1 MTVMRP
7 GIHLNYQRKEYD
19 PMASAPGPRRSAQDI
34 KAVMQQVAGRPVAGS
49 LAFHL
54 HRGVGNSFVLYTNYK
69 HYHWQTQAPRF
80 RDLHLVFGDFAL
92 DVLGSLDELANRIR
106 AISEEPPTHLLD
118 AMDLAR
124 VVAAAPHPSL
134 RGMIEEAVRNV
145 QLMAEQLREAITIA
159 QAYDDQGTIDV
170 ITSLIHVYERQKW
183 WLRDILAK
191 REGLQLM

>member
-1 MTVMRP
+1 
-7 GIHLNYQRKEYD
+7 
-19 PMASAPGPRRSAQDI
+19 MAVAPGPRRSAQDI
-34 KAVMQQVAGRPVAGS
+34 KAVIQQVAGRPVAGS

-92 DVLGSLDELANRIR
+92 DVLGSLDDLANRIR
-106 AISEEPPTHLLD
+106 SISEEPPTHLLD

-124 VVAAAPHPSL
+124 VAAASPHSSL
-134 RGMIEEAVRNV
+134 RGMIEEGVRNT
-145 QLMAEQLREAITIA
+145 QLMVEQLREASTVA
-159 QAYDDQGTIDV
+159 QAYDDQGTIEV
-170 ITSLIHVYERQKW
+170 LTSLIHVYERQKW

>member
-1 MTVMRP
+1 
-7 GIHLNYQRKEYD
+7 
-19 PMASAPGPRRSAQDI
+19 MAVAPRPRRSAQDI
-34 KAVMQQVAGRPVAGS
+34 KAVIQEVAGRPVAGS

-54 HRGVGNSFVLYTNYK
+54 HRGVGNSFALYTNYK
-69 HYHWQTQAPRF
+69 HYHWQTQAPRY

-92 DVLGSLDELANRIR
+92 DVLGSLDDLANRIR

-124 VVAAAPHPSL
+124 VAAAAPHVTL

-145 QLMAEQLREAITIA
+145 HLMVEQLREASTIA
-159 QAYDDQGTIDV
+159 RAYDDQGTIDV
-170 ITSLIHVYERQKW
+170 TTSLIHVYERQKW

>member
-1 MTVMRP
+1 
-7 GIHLNYQRKEYD
+7 
-19 PMASAPGPRRSAQDI
+19 MAVAPGPRRSAQDI
-34 KAVMQQVAGRPVAGS
+34 KAVIQQVAGRPVAGS

-92 DVLGSLDELANRIR
+92 DVLGSLDDLANRIR
-106 AISEEPPTHLLD
+106 LISEEPPTHLLD

-124 VVAAAPHPSL
+124 VAAAAPHSSL
-134 RGMIEEAVRNV
+134 RGMIEEGVRNV
-145 QLMAEQLREAITIA
+145 QLMVEQLREASGVA
-159 QAYDDQGTIDV
+159 RAYDDHGTIEV
-170 ITSLIHVYERQKW
+170 LTNLIHVYERQKW

>member
-1 MTVMRP
+1 MPV
-7 GIHLNYQRKEYD
+7 
-19 PMASAPGPRRSAQDI
+19 APRPRRSAQDI
-34 KAVMQQVAGRPVAGS
+34 KAVIQQVVGRPVAGS

-92 DVLGSLDELANRIR
+92 DVLGSFDDLANRIR

-124 VVAAAPHPSL
+124 VAAAAPHATL
-134 RGMIEEAVRNV
+134 HGMMEEAVRNV
-145 QLMAEQLREAITIA
+145 HLMVEQLRETSRIA
-159 QAYDDQGTIDV
+159 QAYDDQETIGV
-170 ITSLIHVYERQKW
+170 TTSLIHVYERQKW
-183 WLRDILAK
+183 WLRDILVK

>member
-1 MTVMRP
+1 
-7 GIHLNYQRKEYD
+7 
-19 PMASAPGPRRSAQDI
+19 MAVAPRPRRPAQDI
-34 KAVMQQVAGRPVAGS
+34 KAVIHEVSGRPVAGS

-92 DVLGSLDELANRIR
+92 DVLGSLDDLANRIR

-124 VVAAAPHPSL
+124 VAAAAPHTNL
-134 RGMIEEAVRNV
+134 RGMLEEAVRNV
-145 QLMAEQLREAITIA
+145 QLMTEQLREAATIA
-159 QAYDDQGTIDV
+159 QAYGDQGTTEV
-170 ITSLIHVYERQKW
+170 ITTLINGYERQKW
-183 WLRDILAK
+183 WLRDILTK

>member
-1 MTVMRP
+1 
-7 GIHLNYQRKEYD
+7 
-19 PMASAPGPRRSAQDI
+19 MAVAPGPRRSAQDI
-34 KAVMQQVAGRPVAGS
+34 KAVIQQVAGQPVAGS

-54 HRGVGNSFVLYTNYK
+54 QRGVGNSFVLYTNYK

-92 DVLGSLDELANRIR
+92 DVLGSLDDLANRIR
-106 AISEEPPTHLLD
+106 AISDEPPTHLLD

-124 VVAAAPHPSL
+124 VAAAAPHISL
-134 RGMIEEAVRNV
+134 RGMIEEGVRNV
-145 QLMAEQLREAITIA
+145 QLMVEQLREASTA
-159 QAYDDQGTIDV
+159 ALAFEDQGTIDV
-170 ITSLIHVYERQKW
+170 LTSLIHVYERQKW

>member
-1 MTVMRP
+1 
-7 GIHLNYQRKEYD
+7 
-19 PMASAPGPRRSAQDI
+19 MALAPGPRRSAQDI
-34 KAVMQQVAGRPVAGS
+34 KAVIQQVAGRPVAGS

-92 DVLGSLDELANRIR
+92 DVLGSLDDLANRIR
-106 AISEEPPTHLLD
+106 SISEEPPTHLLD

-124 VVAAAPHPSL
+124 VAAAAPHSSL
-134 RGMIEEAVRNV
+134 RGMIEEGVRNV
-145 QLMAEQLREAITIA
+145 QLMVEQLREASGVA
-159 QAYDDQGTIDV
+159 RAYDDHGTIEV
-170 ITSLIHVYERQKW
+170 LTSLIHVYERQKW

>member
-1 MTVMRP
+1 
-7 GIHLNYQRKEYD
+7 
-19 PMASAPGPRRSAQDI
+19 MAVAPGPRRSAQDI
-34 KAVMQQVAGRPVAGS
+34 RAVIQQVAGRPIAGS

-92 DVLGSLDELANRIR
+92 DVLGSLDDLANRIR
-106 AISEEPPTHLLD
+106 AISDEPPTHLLD

-124 VVAAAPHPSL
+124 VAAAAPHTSL
-134 RGMIEEAVRNV
+134 RGMIEEGVRNV
-145 QLMAEQLREAITIA
+145 QLMVEQLREASTVA
-159 QAYDDQGTIDV
+159 LAYEDQGTIDV
-170 ITSLIHVYERQKW
+170 LTSLIHVYERQKW

>member
-1 MTVMRP
+1 
-7 GIHLNYQRKEYD
+7 
-19 PMASAPGPRRSAQDI
+19 MAVAPGPRRSAQDI
-34 KAVMQQVAGRPVAGS
+34 KAVIQQVAGRPVAGS

-92 DVLGSLDELANRIR
+92 DVLGSLDDLANRIR
-106 AISEEPPTHLLD
+106 SISEEPPTHLLD

-124 VVAAAPHPSL
+124 VAAAAPHSSL
-134 RGMIEEAVRNV
+134 RGMIEEGVRNV
-145 QLMAEQLREAITIA
+145 QLMVEQLREASGVA
-159 QAYDDQGTIDV
+159 RAYDDHGTIEV
-170 ITSLIHVYERQKW
+170 LTSLIHVYERQKW